1 MQGRTEVIEKPTTRE
16 IENLIYRTQSI
27 RDKWA
32 GNPGYA
38 RCLDIEL
45 HALRLLLFTTRIVE
59 EEANIAATM
68 EGTTDA

>member
-1 MQGRTEVIEKPTTRE
+1 MTEKPTSRE
-16 IENLIYRTQSI
+16 IENLIHLTQSI

-45 HALRLLLFTTRIVE
+45 HALRLLLFLTMIVE
-59 EEANIAATM
+59 EETNIAASLGM
-68 EGTTDA
+68 GGITDV

>member
-32 GNPGYA
+32 GNPGYV

-68 EGTTDA
+68 EGATDA

>member
-1 MQGRTEVIEKPTTRE
+1 MIEKPTCRE

-38 RCLDIEL
+38 RFLDIEL
-45 HALRLLLFTTRIVE
+45 HALRLLLLFTTRIVE